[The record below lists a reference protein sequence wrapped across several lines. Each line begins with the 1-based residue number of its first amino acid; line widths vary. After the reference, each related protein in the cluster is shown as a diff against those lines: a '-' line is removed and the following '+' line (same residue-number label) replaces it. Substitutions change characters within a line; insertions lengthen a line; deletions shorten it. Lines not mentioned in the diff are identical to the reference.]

1 MPFCIFYKDTL
12 IFFFL
17 CWDFFFVQ
25 WRNIFCRLALQP
37 RGVRALKTIW
47 ADCNLDSKLQC
58 VILDF
63 LLGSLVSGFV
73 GHQCYKQ
80 IPNRF
85 FAYIAHTSFLLYVFF
100 QVFFRYKPKS
110 LHLGNLKCR
119 NLNKAYGK
127 LPGSMAFLTP
137 PRIAHVWAWKVTA
150 LVVSYVTT
158 VSLFHKYCWFF

>member
-63 LLGSLVSGFV
+63 LCGSSVLQTNS
-73 GHQCYKQ
+73 QQ
-80 IPNRF
+80 IF
-85 FAYIAHTSFLLYVFF
+85 CIYCSHKFSFICLLPS
-100 QVFFRYKPKS
+100 FFRYKPKS

-150 LVVSYVTT
+150 VVVSYVTT
-158 VSLFHKYCWFF
+158 VSFFHKYCWFF